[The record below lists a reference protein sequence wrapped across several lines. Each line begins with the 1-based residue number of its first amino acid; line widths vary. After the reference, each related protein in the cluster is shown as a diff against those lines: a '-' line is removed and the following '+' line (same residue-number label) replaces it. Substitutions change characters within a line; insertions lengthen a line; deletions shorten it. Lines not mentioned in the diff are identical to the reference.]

1 MAYLDYDGLYH
12 FWAKVKG
19 KLGALAFKST
29 VAKSDL
35 AQSVQTS
42 LGKADSALQS
52 FTESD
57 PTVPSWAKAASKPS
71 YTYEEVGAAAESHV
85 HNEYFTVAEA
95 NELRDVLSQF

>member
-52 FTESD
+52 ESD

-71 YTYEEVGAAAESHV
+71 YTYKEVGAAAESHT
-85 HNEYFTVAEA
+85 HDAYFTVAEA
-95 NELRDVLSQF
+95 NELRDILSQF

>member
-52 FTESD
+52 ESD

-71 YTYEEVGAAAESHV
+71 YTYKEVGAAAELHT
-85 HNEYFTVAEA
+85 HDAYFTVAEA
-95 NELRDVLSQF
+95 NELRDILSQF